1 MKRTLIV
8 AAIATLATGAAMAQS
23 SVTIYGR
30 LNLTLERQNI
40 NSTINSAKLSK
51 MENNSS
57 RIGFKGTEDL
67 GGGLKAGFQLE
78 HGFSPDTGTP
88 AAAFWGRQSEVNL
101 AGGFGMIRLG
111 TFTSEAYFATAD
123 YISMH
128 NHDTGTSSDA
138 LYAYIGRN
146 TNTVAYRTP
155 EFVKG
160 LTLEGAVS
168 AGEGVRDA
176 GVMRTRS
183 YDFAANYQLGALHL
197 GLGYEKNGTT
207 AKQVA
212 VSGLYEMGSFIFGG
226 MVQRDTDGYG
236 VGLGT
241 RTNFRVSA
249 AYLLGASE
257 FHVNVGKA
265 GDYSKLSNSSARQ
278 YTLGY
283 NYNLSKRTKVYG
295 YYTKIDASEG
305 TVAGR
310 RVTITPYAQDFSS
323 LAVGVRH
330 NF

>member
-8 AAIATLATGAAMAQS
+8 AAVATLATGAALAQS

-30 LNLTLERQNI
+30 LNLTLERQNLNSAI
-40 NSTINSAKLSK
+40 NSVKLSK
-51 MENNSS
+51 MEDNSS
-57 RIGFKGTEDL
+57 RIGFRGIEDL
-67 GGGLKAGFQLE
+67 GGGLKAGFVLE
-78 HGFSPDTGTP
+78 HGFSPDTGT
-88 AAAFWGRQSEVNL
+88 AASQFWGRQSEVNL

-111 TFTSEAYFATAD
+111 TFTSEAYFATSD
-123 YISMH
+123 YIGMH
-128 NHDTGTSSDA
+128 NHETGTSSDA

-146 TNTVAYRTP
+146 TNKVAYRTP

-176 GVMRTRS
+176 GVTRTRS

-197 GLGYEKNGTT
+197 GLGYEKNAT

-212 VSGLYEMGSFIFGG
+212 VSGLYEMGAFTFGG
-226 MVQRDTDGYG
+226 MVQRDTDGFG
-236 VGLGT
+236 AGLGN
-241 RTNFRVSA
+241 RTNFRLSA
-249 AYLLGASE
+249 MYALGASE

-265 GDYSKLSNSSARQ
+265 GDYSKLANSSAKQ

-310 RVTITPYAQDFSS
+310 RVTITPYASDFSS

>member
-8 AAIATLATGAAMAQS
+8 AAIATLATGAALAQS

-30 LNLTLERQNI
+30 LNLTLERQDI
-40 NSTINSAKLSK
+40 NGVKLSK

-78 HGFSPDTGTP
+78 HGFSPDTGT
-88 AAAFWGRQSEVNL
+88 AAAQFWGRQSEVNL
-101 AGGFGMIRLG
+101 SGGFGMVRLG

-128 NHDTGTSSDA
+128 NHDTGSSSDA

-146 TNTVAYRTP
+146 TNKVAYRTP

-160 LTLEGAVS
+160 LTLEAAVS

-183 YDFAANYQLGALHL
+183 YDFAANYQLGGLHL
-197 GLGYEKNGTT
+197 GLGYEKNAT
-207 AKQVA
+207 AKQFA
-212 VSGLYEMGSFIFGG
+212 VSGLYEMGAFTLGG

-236 VGLGT
+236 MGFGK
-241 RTNFRVSA
+241 RSSFRVSA
-249 AYLLGASE
+249 AYNVGASE
-257 FHVNVGKA
+257 FHVNVGKS
-265 GDYSKLSNSSARQ
+265 GDYSRVANSDAKQ
-278 YTLGY
+278 FTLGY

-295 YYTKIDASEG
+295 YYTKIDDNKAGIYTGGPRGGNREG
-305 TVAGR
+305 E
-310 RVTITPYAQDFSS
+310 FSS

>member
-8 AAIATLATGAAMAQS
+8 AAIGAFATLATGVASAQS

-30 LNLTLERQNI
+30 LNLSLERQDLNGR
-40 NSTINSAKLSK
+40 KLSK
-51 MENNSS
+51 MENNAS

-67 GGGLKAGFQLE
+67 GGGLKAGFLLE
-78 HGFSPDTGTP
+78 HGFSPDTGT
-88 AAAFWGRQSEVNL
+88 AAAQFWGRQSEVNL
-101 AGGFGMIRLG
+101 SGGFGMIRLG
-111 TFTSEAYFATAD
+111 TFTSEAYYATAD

-138 LYAYIGRN
+138 LYVYLGRN
-146 TNTVAYRTP
+146 INKVAYRTP

-160 LTLEGAVS
+160 LSLEGAVS

-176 GVMRTRS
+176 GVLRTRS
-183 YDFAANYQLGALHL
+183 YDFAANYQLGGLHL
-197 GLGYEKNGTT
+197 GLGYEKNAT

-212 VSGLYEMGSFIFGG
+212 FSGLYELGAFTFGG
-226 MVQRDTDGYG
+226 MVQRDTNGYG
-236 VGLGT
+236 ANLGN
-241 RTNFRVSA
+241 RTNVRLSA
-249 AYLLGASE
+249 MYALGASE
-257 FHVNVGKA
+257 FHVNAGKA
-265 GDYSKLSNSSARQ
+265 GDYSKVSNSGAKQ

-295 YYTKIDASEG
+295 YYTKIDAERS
-305 TVAGR
+305 
-310 RVTITPYAQDFSS
+310 TPYASDFSS